1 MRRKRSFSK
10 TLKIKTIVS
19 YKRNFIITLTLMVE
33 ASHGPTDAEKHLQPA
48 VDSRLSPIRHTPLL
62 LGKTT
67 DGRHLFLHE
76 TILTSDP
83 DLRYRNP

>member
-1 MRRKRSFSK
+1 
-10 TLKIKTIVS
+10 
-19 YKRNFIITLTLMVE
+19 MVE

-83 DLRYRNP
+83 DLQSSIPQSLIRILLIRPNFTYRVCI